1 MKQRW
6 KRILAAMLTVAMLV
20 GAAPLPS
27 AQAEEVQTTWS
38 QPVGPLSSHERL
50 SQQAETSVQAR
61 TNGAVAWE
69 EDRAAK
75 WWRCCSLQRT
85 TTTRA

>member
-1 MKQRW
+1 MTMKQWLR
-6 KRILAAMLTVAMLV
+6 RSLAALLTVALLLGV
-20 GAAPLPS
+20 APLPS
-27 AQAEEVQTTWS
+27 AQAEVV

-50 SQQAETSVQAR
+50 SQQAEAFRRAPTGRCPGRKIAR
-61 TNGAVAWE
+61 RRV
-69 EDRAAK
+69 AK